1 MRMSKI
7 WFKDYTLEEINSI
20 FQKFMTGYLHIQ
32 ATEVRNDMLIA
43 SMPISD
49 KVKQPFGILHGGASV
64 VLAESVGSIASNL
77 IIDPQRLV
85 GVGMEVN
92 ANHLK
97 SVAAGTLYAYCS
109 PLHIGKKSHVWDIK
123 IKNEK
128 DVLICI
134 SRLTVAIIDKP
145 S

>member
-1 MRMSKI
+1 MKSPSI
-7 WFKDYTLEEINSI
+7 WFKDYSLDEINTI
-20 FQKFMTGYLHIQ
+20 FQKFMTGYLQIQ
-32 ATEVRNDMLIA
+32 ATAIREDMLIA

-49 KVKQPFGILHGGASV
+49 KVRQPFGILHGGASV

-77 IIDPQRLV
+77 IIDPEHLV

-97 SVAAGTLYAYCS
+97 STAEGTLYAYCS

-123 IKNEK
+123 IRDQK
-128 DVLICI
+128 DSLICI
-134 SRLTVAIIDKP
+134 SRLTVAIITKTI
-145 S
+145 

>member
-1 MRMSKI
+1 MSKI

-32 ATEVRNDMLIA
+32 ATEVRDDMLIA

-64 VLAESVGSIASNL
+64 VLAESVGSVASNL
-77 IIDPQRLV
+77 IIDPQHLV

-97 SVAAGTLYAYCS
+97 SVAEGTLYAYCS
-109 PLHIGKKSHVWDIK
+109 PLHLGKKSHVWDIK

-128 DVLICI
+128 DVLICV
-134 SRLTVAIIDKP
+134 SRLTVAIVNKP